1 MRCEGGEDFSL
12 LTRRHFGKVQT
23 TPQLGCHLVELF
35 RRNLEVTMRLLKA
48 KRRLAGFGGVEFEW
62 PTRYVGDP
70 QRSLEFEAGKPF
82 QVLGMP
88 FPQLRV
94 LGLLASNGV
103 FLRRRR

>member
-1 MRCEGGEDFSL
+1 
-12 LTRRHFGKVQT
+12 
-23 TPQLGCHLVELF
+23 
-35 RRNLEVTMRLLKA
+35 MRLLKA

-88 FPQLRV
+88 FP
-94 LGLLASNGV
+94 V
-103 FLRRRR
+103 FLDFWTATGFFTTASLK